1 METHLPPCRFLY
13 RSPPPAKVNSDID
26 NFFFRFFE
34 RALGKEEK
42 TRKTKKQK
50 SRNETTY
57 AMGHWL
63 EPLI

>member
-13 RSPPPAKVNSDID
+13 RSPPPARVNSDID

-42 TRKTKKQK
+42 QEKPKNKRVVMRRRMQWAIDW
-50 SRNETTY
+50 S
-57 AMGHWL
+57 H
-63 EPLI
+63 